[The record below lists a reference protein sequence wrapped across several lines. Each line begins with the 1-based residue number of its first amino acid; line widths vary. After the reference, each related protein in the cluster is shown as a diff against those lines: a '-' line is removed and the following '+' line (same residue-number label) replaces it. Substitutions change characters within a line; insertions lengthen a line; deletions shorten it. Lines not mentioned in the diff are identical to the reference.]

1 MAGLK
6 PLHFAAPHIATPP
19 VSRAALAWTIA
30 VVEVVLMLQAIALW
44 MSWGVRFA
52 AEFAIPGLIALAL
65 VGALILS
72 RKPNRF
78 GWYLVLMPVPGLI
91 AYLCSEYSDLVT
103 IAHVPLPAEPFVTW
117 VGNWIWTPSLGVGIS
132 MLALR
137 FPDGHVLP
145 GWRVVDVVAIA
156 GTSILT
162 AAVAWITAVGG
173 SPTTVTPVQALMLV
187 VGLGIIALGAVG
199 ALASMLVR
207 YRHGGRE
214 LRLQMKWMLLAMIVL
229 TVALVFAAVLEATY
243 AASFGIALVPFFIAL
258 ICVPIA
264 IGVAILRYRLFDIDL
279 IISRTLVYVMITGI
293 LGGLYIGMI
302 ELMQQVS
309 ILYTGQRSET
319 AIVLTAFV
327 VAGAFRPVEK
337 WTDHVVER
345 RFRRGDVAARLQAAS
360 ASAES
365 MVRVIDPDGFAQW
378 LLDEAVTAFEADGGV
393 LYLYG
398 YHRSHPF
405 HSHGRIHG
413 DTVLEIAV
421 HHGGHDLGRLVLG
434 PRRGGVDYSHRDVEA
449 LKRSGAAL
457 GAALSLASDLG
468 HIARTPVTAAAASDG
483 GERAPT
489 TAVPAVASEPG

>member
-1 MAGLK
+1 MAGVT
-6 PLHFAAPHIATPP
+6 APHLTVPS
-19 VSRAALAWTIA
+19 VSRAAVAWTIGLAEA
-30 VVEVVLMLQAIALW
+30 VLLMQAGGYWLW
-44 MSWGVRFA
+44 SNRWFT
-52 AEFAIPGLIALAL
+52 AEFAIPSSIALAL
-65 VGALILS
+65 VGALIAS
-72 RKPNRF
+72 KQPRNRF
-78 GWYLVLMPVPGLI
+78 GWLLLLMPAPGLI
-91 AYLCSEYSDLVT
+91 AFLCNQYTDLVA
-103 IAHVPLPAEPFVTW
+103 IQHVGLPKVPYVTW
-117 VGNWIWTPSLGVGIS
+117 VGNWIWTPSFGIGIS
-132 MLALR
+132 MLTVR
-137 FPDGHVLP
+137 FPDG
-145 GWRVVDVVAIA
+145 RVPPRWHFVDWLAAA
-156 GTSILT
+156 GTLFLT
-162 AAVAWITAVGG
+162 VVIAWITFPGT
-173 SPTTVTPVQALMLV
+173 PMHVTPLQTGLIGLALGV
-187 VGLGIIALGAVG
+187 IALGAV
-199 ALASMLVR
+199 AAVASLLWR
-207 YRHGGRE
+207 YRHGDRE
-214 LRLQMKWMLLAMIVL
+214 LRLQIKWMLLATIVL
-229 TVALVFAAVLEATY
+229 SASLVVAVVLVATFSAPIDWVFGPFY
-243 AASFGIALVPFFIAL
+243 AAL
-258 ICVPIA
+258 ISVPIA
-264 IGVAILRYRLFDIDL
+264 IGVAILRHRLFDIDL

-337 WTDHVVER
+337 WTDHMVER

-405 HSHGRIHG
+405 HSHGRIHS
-413 DTVLEIAV
+413 DSVLEVAV

-468 HIARTPVTAAAASDG
+468 HIARTPVRAAAASDG

-489 TAVPAVASEPG
+489 TGVPVAASEPG